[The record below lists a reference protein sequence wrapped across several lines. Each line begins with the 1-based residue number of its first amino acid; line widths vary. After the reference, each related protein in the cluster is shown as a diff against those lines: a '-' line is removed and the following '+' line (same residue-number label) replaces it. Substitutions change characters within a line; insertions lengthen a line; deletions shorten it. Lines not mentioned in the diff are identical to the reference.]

1 MQAPHEHHATRSSAR
16 TAPVTDAGA
25 TVATSPLT
33 AQYLQLKAEYPE
45 ALLLSRVGDFYEAY
59 GDDANELAQALN
71 IVCTSKEAGKGKRV
85 AMAGVPHHSVDQY
98 LVRLLRQRRIV
109 AIAEQMEEPVP
120 NRLVRREIV
129 RVLTPGTVLEEQF
142 LSAER
147 NNFLCAIATAAEKTA
162 VAAIDVSTSQA
173 TVTVV
178 DDDDALAAE
187 LDRLAP
193 AEIVVATDEDA
204 ERYRTLVSDA
214 CRIALCD
221 PIEDIND
228 PVDAAAATPLAASS
242 ANSKSVESELTVFQD
257 ISLAERPAA
266 REAVDLLQHY
276 LRYLRLDAQTMLSR
290 ISLHEARHTMALDRS
305 TRRHLDLLSGLGDN
319 KQASLLNVLY
329 KTKTAM
335 GSRKLAQWLCAPL
348 LDLSAIGVRHDNVA
362 AFLAQMALRV
372 ELQRRL
378 ASVADIERIVQKIR
392 ARRAGPRDLVAL
404 RRSLECVASI
414 RNELAA
420 QADSNF
426 MKFAELLDARDDA
439 ANVATLIERSVLD
452 EPAANLVEGGVMR
465 PEFSDDLQQLIGL
478 RTTGRQ
484 HLVALEAQVRSECGI
499 KSLKVKYTQAF
510 GYYYEVTRAQA
521 EAVPREFVRRQ
532 SLVNAER
539 FTDARLK
546 ELEAR
551 ILSSRSQQVALER
564 RLFDELLAA
573 VDAQRDALLSLAHV
587 TAEID
592 VYCSLAQVAAERR
605 YVRPAMAAGSLM
617 QVEGGRH
624 AIVEA
629 YGVLDFVPND
639 CRIDAE
645 HRFLL
650 ITGPNMGGKS
660 TYLRQTALISIMAQM
675 GSFVPARQA
684 TLGIVDRLYTRIG
697 AGDDIAAGRS
707 TFYVE
712 MAEMAIILR
721 HCTPRSLLLI
731 DEVGRGTGT
740 IDGLAIA
747 QAISEYL
754 LNLQAALPMVL
765 FATHFHELV
774 KLAQVYPHVD
784 NLHVTVAEEE
794 IGPIFSHRLLAGSSS
809 RSYGIAVA
817 NMAGLPQQV
826 VERAKEIAAQLETR
840 PGVER
845 ARSKPQTRQG
855 TLDEHQLK
863 IKMT

>member
-1 MQAPHEHHATRSSAR
+1 
-16 TAPVTDAGA
+16 VTDAGA
-25 TVATSPLT
+25 TVATSPLI

-85 AMAGVPHHSVDQY
+85 AMAGVPHHSVDHY

-204 ERYRTLVSDA
+204 ERYRSLVSDA

-221 PIEDIND
+221 PIEDMD
-228 PVDAAAATPLAASS
+228 DAAVATTPPATR
-242 ANSKSVESELTVFQD
+242 ELTILQD

-276 LRYLRLDAQTMLSR
+276 LQYLRLDAQTMLSR

-319 KQASLLNVLY
+319 KQASLLNVLC

-348 LDLSAIGVRHDNVA
+348 LDLLAIGVRHDNVA
-362 AFLAQMALRV
+362 AFLAHMALRV

-414 RNELAA
+414 RSELAA
-420 QADSNF
+420 QADTSF
-426 MKFAELLDARDDA
+426 ATFAELLDPRDDA
-439 ANVATLIERSVLD
+439 AGAAALIERSVLD
-452 EPAANLVEGGVMR
+452 DPAANLVEGGVMR
-465 PEFSDDLQQLIGL
+465 PEFSDELQELIGL
-478 RTTGRQ
+478 RTAGRQ

-564 RLFDELLAA
+564 RLFDELLDA

-605 YVRPAMAAGSLM
+605 YVRPAMTAGSLM
-617 QVEGGRH
+617 QVESGRH
-624 AIVEA
+624 PIVEA

-712 MAEMAIILR
+712 MAEMAVILR

-794 IGPIFSHRLLAGSSS
+794 IGPIFSHRLLPGSSS

-845 ARSKPQTRQG
+845 ARSKQQTRQAMP
-855 TLDEHQLK
+855 DEHQLE

>member
-1 MQAPHEHHATRSSAR
+1 M
-16 TAPVTDAGA
+16 TDAGA
-25 TVATSPLT
+25 AVGTSPLI

-45 ALLLSRVGDFYEAY
+45 ALLLSRVGDFYESY
-59 GDDANELAQALN
+59 GDDAHELAQALN
-71 IVCTSKEAGKGKRV
+71 IVCTSKEAGKGQRV
-85 AMAGVPHHSVDQY
+85 AMAGVPHHSVDHY
-98 LVRLLRQRRIV
+98 LARLLRQLRIV

-178 DDDDALAAE
+178 DDDDALEAE

-204 ERYRTLVSDA
+204 LRYRGLVSES
-214 CRIALCD
+214 CRVALCD
-221 PIEDIND
+221 PVQDFEVNAAGPAPSHEFSGAL
-228 PVDAAAATPLAASS
+228 PVLK
-242 ANSKSVESELTVFQD
+242 NV
-257 ISLAERPAA
+257 SLAERPAA
-266 REAVDLLQHY
+266 QEALELLHSY
-276 LRYLRLDAQTMLSR
+276 LRYLRLDGAGMLARVSV
-290 ISLHEARHTMALDRS
+290 HEARETMALDRS
-305 TRRHLDLLSGLGDN
+305 TRRNLDLLSGLGDN
-319 KQASLLNVLY
+319 KQASLLNVLG

-348 LDLSAIGVRHDNVA
+348 LDIGTISHRHDRVE
-362 AFLAQMALRV
+362 AFLTHMALRV
-372 ELQRRL
+372 ELQHRL
-378 ASVADIERIVQKIR
+378 AGVADVERIVQKIR
-392 ARRAGPRDLVAL
+392 ARRASPRDLVGL
-404 RRSLECVASI
+404 RRSLESLASI
-414 RNELAA
+414 
-420 QADSNF
+420 S
-426 MKFAELLDARDDA
+426 AELRTQTDAQLVRFADGLDPSGESAGVA
-439 ANVATLIERSVLD
+439 ALIAASLLD
-452 EPAANLVEGGVMR
+452 EPAASLVEGGAIR
-465 PEFSDDLQQLIGL
+465 PEFSAELQELIGL
-478 RTTGRQ
+478 RTAGRQ
-484 HLVALEAQVRSECGI
+484 HLLALEADVREQCGI
-499 KSLKVKYTQAF
+499 KSLKIKYTQAF

-521 EAVPREFVRRQ
+521 AAVPGEFVRRQ

-539 FTDARLK
+539 FTDSRLK

-551 ILSSRSQQVALER
+551 ILSSHSQQVALER

-573 VDAQRDALLSLAHV
+573 VDAKREPLLS
-587 TAEID
+587 TAQIAAELD
-592 VYCSLAQVAAERR
+592 VYCSLAQTAAERR
-605 YVRPAMAAGSLM
+605 YRRPEMIDGSSLD
-617 QVEGGRH
+617 VEGGRH
-624 AIVEA
+624 PIVES
-629 YGVLDFVPND
+629 YGALDFVPND
-639 CRIDAE
+639 CRVNGE

-660 TYLRQTALISIMAQM
+660 TYLRQTALISILAQM
-675 GSFVPARQA
+675 GSFVPARRA
-684 TLGIVDRLYTRIG
+684 KLGIVDRLYTRIG

-712 MAEMAIILR
+712 MAEMALILR

-754 LNLQAALPMVL
+754 LDLQTAMPIVL

-774 KLAQVYPHVD
+774 KLAQAYPAVD
-784 NLHVTVAEEE
+784 NLHVAVAEEAT
-794 IGPIFSHRLLAGSSS
+794 GPIFSHRLLPGSSS

-817 NMAGLPQQV
+817 NMAGLPPQI
-826 VERAKEIAAQLETR
+826 VERAKKIAAQLELR
-840 PGVER
+840 PGVELAHAKSHER
-845 ARSKPQTRQG
+845 PKPANER
-855 TLDEHQLK
+855 QLK
-863 IKMT
+863 IEMT